1 MNVWGYTEIVQKG
14 KRKLHITAEK
24 KKLVTAKKETTN
36 RTKSE
41 LISHC
46 RIAGKTNLISA
57 RFARARCM
65 IDRFRNW
72 GDHGKPE
79 SGKIKGHCP
88 PPPPPHAE
96 FSGRILALRARHLS
110 KLGPR
115 KGWGWV
121 VCPGGEGSIFQVI
134 SLWERRVILLS
145 R

>member
-1 MNVWGYTEIVQKG
+1 MYGVIRKSCRKGNVSSTLQ
-14 KRKLHITAEK
+14 RKK

-88 PPPPPHAE
+88 PPHAE